1 MITLGIDYGASNIG
15 IALVLATEAGENIP
29 LFAGTLRVDTRH
41 LKEKV
46 ETRAGIRR
54 LRRTRKTKKRRLRN
68 LHHALESLGLSPD
81 ETSKIIRFSKRR
93 GYKSLFDEDS
103 PDETNDDSEL
113 TYRFTR
119 EEFFKSL
126 EKELSEWIS
135 DEARR
140 TKALS
145 ICEKILNRHG
155 NRDHEVRKLRID
167 NRGVSRCAWE
177 GCRAVTPRL
186 ENALKEA
193 LSQQI
198 YTVFQTPVRDN
209 TVTRNEIDE
218 ALANLTELAKR
229 LRNASGDD
237 PNSEKKILRKKARSL
252 LRHLRDRFFELDE
265 AGLEKDKA
273 WKYIE
278 SSLMN
283 ILENRGGRNRY
294 CRFHSKE
301 YVNTILQGKPVPF
314 KKTIADSDIISRR
327 EQIAYAKIWRYIEA
341 RLLPLAP
348 DGIDRIVVERTAFD
362 LLAGSWKSIT
372 DATDAF
378 KEDMYQQGPM
388 YGFSSTGEMLREEF
402 GGLCAYCGLPSS
414 VLMDRDHILPRADFF
429 FDSYLNI
436 VPACPKC
443 NSALKGRRPASE
455 IAMTIHPDAYNAY
468 DHYLRS
474 KFKKRPMHF
483 FHSIKKGILNLM
495 KDPDRLWEAERYLSL
510 ITKQFSQIVQTQR
523 SPRPFARYLSS
534 KIGTLQGKT
543 PEIRFKNGRHTA
555 LYRNVAYPEFDKYR
569 EKEEG
574 NAINHALDA
583 MLLASQLPDLY
594 PVESLNIPL
603 SSLKAWSAS
612 VKRKA
617 PKPSADGIPSI
628 QNLDRFV
635 DGFEV
640 VHGGGYIDVELRTMV
655 WNQRDTMTHKQDPYG
670 LSPKDKRP
678 TKRKSALNLYNELKK
693 EKSEKLKNKIL
704 LIHHPSLRKTVMD
717 AVSSEGSGEKA
728 AEALKSWLRDSVKNS
743 LGDSNFSNHPGD
755 QARKEALERFANS
768 LTELIPDVIGV
779 KNFDT
784 GAWGRIDLERFDK
797 QTGYIGQRYVTQP
810 TNRGVVVAYPK
821 KKEGSADLSRPCCL
835 YLKQNCSVV
844 PEELAVFKTLPEKLA
859 KGRIFGSNDKKVSHL
874 YQEIEHYLKDC
885 GFFSYVLLTPG
896 CVITYADGGS
906 WFVRNFDK
914 NEDFKKARLRNIVA
928 LRKNPFSQ
936 KSIPQKIL
944 T

>member
-15 IALVLATEAGENIP
+15 IALVLTTEAGENIP
-29 LFAGTLRVDTRH
+29 LFAGTLRVDARH

-68 LHHALESLGLSPD
+68 LQHALESLGLSPD
-81 ETSKIIRFSKRR
+81 QTSKIIRFSKRR
-93 GYKSLFDEDS
+93 GYKSLFDKDT
-103 PDETNDDSEL
+103 PDETKDDSEL

-135 DEARR
+135 DEVKRA
-140 TKALS
+140 KALS

-155 NRDHEVRKLRID
+155 NRDHEIRKLRID

-193 LSQQI
+193 LSQQL
-198 YTVFQTPVRDN
+198 YTVFQTLVREN
-209 TVTRNEIDE
+209 TAIRNEIDE
-218 ALANLTELAKR
+218 AVANLTELAKR

-237 PNSEKKILRKKARSL
+237 ANSEKKILRKKARSV
-252 LRHLRDRFFELDE
+252 LRHLRDRFFALDE
-265 AGLEKDKA
+265 PGLEKDKA

-283 ILENRGGRNRY
+283 TLENRGGRNRY
-294 CRFHSKE
+294 CRFHSNE
-301 YVNTILQGKPVPF
+301 YINTILQGKPVPF

-348 DGIDRIVVERTAFD
+348 EGIDRIVVERTAFD
-362 LLAGSWKSIT
+362 LLAGSWKSIA

-388 YGFSSTGEMLREEF
+388 YGFSSRGEMLREEF

-455 IAMTIHPDAYNAY
+455 IALTIHPDAYNAY

-483 FHSIKKGILNLM
+483 FHTIKKGILNLM

-543 PEIRFKNGRHTA
+543 PEIRFRNGRHTA

-569 EKEEG
+569 EKAEG

-583 MLLASQLPDLY
+583 MLLASELPDLY

-628 QNLDRFV
+628 QNLNDFV

-640 VHGGGYIDVELRTMV
+640 VHGDGYVDVALRTMV

-670 LSPKDKRP
+670 WSAKDKRP
-678 TKRKSALNLYNELKK
+678 TKRTSALDLYTELKK
-693 EKSEKLKNKIL
+693 EKAGKVKNKVE
-704 LIHHPSLRKTVMD
+704 LIHHPSLRKAVSD
-717 AVSSEGSGEKA
+717 AVTPENPGGTA
-728 AEALKSWLRDSVKNS
+728 AEALKLWLCNSVRNTLKTS
-743 LGDSNFSNHPGD
+743 HFSNHPGD
-755 QARKEALERFANS
+755 RARKEALEKFASNENE
-768 LTELIPDVIGV
+768 TIPAVIGV
-779 KNFDT
+779 KMFDL
-784 GAWGRIDLERFDK
+784 GVQGKIDLERLDR
-797 QTGYIGQRYVTQP
+797 QTGNVGHRYMTQP
-810 TNRGVVVAYPK
+810 PNRGVIVAYPK
-821 KKEGSADLSRPCCL
+821 ASDGHPDMARPCCL
-835 YLKQNCSVV
+835 YLRQNGAVI
-844 PEELAVFKTLPEKLA
+844 PEGLAIFKPLPDKLS
-859 KGRIFGSNDKKVSHL
+859 KGRIFGSHNNEVSTL
-874 YQEIEHYLKDC
+874 FRDVEDYLKDC
-885 GFFSYVLLTPG
+885 GFFGYILLTPG
-896 CVITYADGGS
+896 CVAHYADGHS
-906 WFVRNFDK
+906 WFVRNFDQSK
-914 NEDFKKARLRNIVA
+914 DFKKFRLRNIVA
-928 LRKNPFSQ
+928 IRKTPFSQ
-936 KSIPQKIL
+936 KLIPQKVL